1 MTYEINNVQENE
13 KNYLKNKLDPPEE
26 SYNITSPMFKIVLF
40 INNYW
45 KCLQYSNET
54 KQYCLKY
61 AEEAFLDRIEK
72 IFMNELN
79 KGKSNFFIL
88 INDFSYN

>member
-1 MTYEINNVQENE
+1 MPLEYLHHSIQTRL
-13 KNYLKNKLDPPEE
+13 KNYLKNTLDPPEDN
-26 SYNITSPMFKIVLF
+26 YNITSPMFKIVLF
-40 INNYW
+40 INNFW

-61 AEEAFLDRIEK
+61 GEEALLDRIEK

-79 KGKSNFFIL
+79 KG
-88 INDFSYN
+88 